1 MKVLVL
7 LGILITHFSFGQDC
21 SNDSLLNRF
30 KRDIQFR
37 MLPEDKIVRWDDE
50 TRISY
55 YSLMIECP
63 VECLIKYVEDTM
75 PFIRAEVFLGLV
87 MKNTDN
93 AILEEILRN
102 HRNDTTEFLQVHTDV
117 VVAWTVIEYMEF
129 AVKWKAENSS
139 TMDERH
145 FESRLENLQNRIN
158 STPRVIVPGE
168 YRGRISKEDLL
179 LVDTITCSHKEIKII
194 SFSVVTVNRIFDLKD
209 SFTEEMKE
217 EIRTM
222 EVGDHIGIDTI
233 VAEFPDGTV
242 RQISAVF
249 LTIR

>member
-1 MKVLVL
+1 MRLFVLFS
-7 LGILITHFSFGQDC
+7 ILICHFSYGQDC

-30 KRDIQFR
+30 KSDIQFR

-63 VECLIKYVEDTM
+63 EECLIKYVEDTM
-75 PFIRAEVFLGLV
+75 PYIRAVVFAGLV

-93 AILEEILRN
+93 AIIEEILKN
-102 HRNDTTEFLQVHTDV
+102 HRSDTAEVLEMSTDV
-117 VVAWTVIEYMEF
+117 VISLTVIEYMEI
-129 AVKWKAENSS
+129 AVNWKAENSL
-139 TMDERH
+139 TNEEGYY
-145 FESRLENLQNRIN
+145 ESRLEYLQNGIRN
-158 STPRVIVPGE
+158 TPRVIVPGE
-168 YRGRISKEDLL
+168 YRGRISKEALL
-179 LVDTITCSHKEIKII
+179 LVDSITCSHKEVKII
-194 SFSVVTVNRIFDLKD
+194 SFSMVTVNNIYDLKD

-222 EVGDHIGIDTI
+222 EVGDHISIDTI

-242 RQISAVF
+242 RQISPVF